1 MFFQMSQNRPF
12 VELNCWSSRAFIVTA
27 TKTKGEKMNKFCRS
41 SGLVVLGGGGGGCA
55 AVGVFAAAGNGLE
68 LVVLVGVLNGGKR

>member
-1 MFFQMSQNRPF
+1 
-12 VELNCWSSRAFIVTA
+12 
-27 TKTKGEKMNKFCRS
+27 MNKFCRS